1 VQKPPQKGAS
11 DLGHFGAILT
21 TVEGLLVAHRLAE
34 LPPVPFATRG
44 WTFPDEGRAALR
56 IPGGY
61 LVLCY
66 RPPNPCFQR
75 VLEVEGGP
83 PATPLQRALATR
95 AVGKVVELH
104 QPGLDRVI
112 VMSFSGRSGF
122 VSTPPVRL
130 IFELTGRNANLILT
144 DPGGKI
150 LAIDR
155 LVPAQQ
161 NRYRQLLPGQPYRP
175 PPPYQKK
182 DPRKISEADLL
193 PLVGQPLRAVI
204 GLLDGIG
211 PRGLAFVAEQSG
223 LDPSRPLTEEDLPRL
238 FKALGALTQNP
249 EVLAQTAPASSDTEA
264 LRRPLLAA
272 LEKEERALLKR
283 LDDHRKNLSRREQAT
298 AKKRL
303 AELLLAYAHQV
314 PLGAEAVELPDFE
327 TGEPVRISL
336 DPGKTPVENAEALFQ
351 SARKD
356 EAAARRAEALL
367 ARTEANLK
375 RVRSEIESLKRASPE
390 ELRRRLRAQRAR
402 PPKIGLH
409 YRSPGG
415 LEVWV
420 GRNARENEALLRL
433 ARPDDLWFHAQGLP
447 GSHVILRTGGKPA
460 PLSDLLFAAQLAA
473 YHSRARGE
481 KNAPVDYTRR
491 KHVRRVRKAPA
502 GTVTYSQAK
511 TLFVDASLPE
521 NVDTV

>member
-1 VQKPPQKGAS
+1 M
-11 DLGHFGAILT
+11 
-21 TVEGLLVAHRLAE
+21 EGLLVAHRLSE
-34 LPPVPFATRG
+34 LPRPPFATRG
-44 WTFPDEGRAALR
+44 WTFPDEGQAALR
-56 IPGGY
+56 VPGGY
-61 LVLCY
+61 LLLCY

-75 VLEVEGGP
+75 VPDIEGGGP
-83 PATPLQRALATR
+83 LTPLQRALATR
-95 AVGKVVELH
+95 AVGEVVELA
-104 QPGLDRVI
+104 QPGLDRVLVI
-112 VMSFSGRSGF
+112 AFSGRTGF

-150 LAIDR
+150 IAIDR
-155 LVPAQQ
+155 PVTAQQ
-161 NRYRQLLPGQPYRP
+161 NRYRQLLPGRPYQP

-182 DPRKISEADLL
+182 DPRRIGTADLA

-211 PRGLAFVAEQSG
+211 PRGLAFLAEQSG
-223 LDPSRPLTEEDLPRL
+223 LDPSRPLAEEDLPRL
-238 FKALGALTQNP
+238 VKALEVLTQNP
-249 EVLAQTAPASSDTEA
+249 EVLAQTVPAGPDTEA

-283 LDDHRKNLSRREQAT
+283 LADHRKNLARRDRAASQ
-298 AKKRL
+298 KRL
-303 AELLLAYAHQV
+303 AQLLLAYAHTV
-314 PLGAEAVELPDFE
+314 PPGAQAIELPDFE
-327 TGEPVRISL
+327 TGEPVRIPL
-336 DPGKTPVENAEALFQ
+336 DPAKTPVENAEILFQ

-375 RVRSEIESLKRASPE
+375 RVRSEIAALKRATPE
-390 ELRRRLRAQRAR
+390 ELRRRLRAQKAR
-402 PPKIGLH
+402 PPRIGLH

-447 GSHVILRTGGKPA
+447 GSHVILRTGGKPT
-460 PLSDLLFAAQLAA
+460 PLPDLLFAARLAA

-502 GTVTYSQAK
+502 GTVTYSRSK